1 MMIWESIRMA
11 WRSLMLG
18 KLRAFLTMLG
28 IIIGVGAVIALISI
42 GQAATGS
49 VTSQI
54 QSLGSNL
61 ITITPMRSNGAV
73 LYYPQDV
80 TWLKQVV
87 PQISADA
94 PLMTGQVT
102 SAFGSQTYS
111 TSLMG
116 STPQSLKIQGRT
128 LAAGRY
134 LIASDITYRRDVA
147 VLGQTVEQ
155 QLFGVRSGM
164 GQTIYV
170 NGTPLTVIGVLKSA
184 GGAFGANEDDVI
196 LTPITTAEEILGTNQ
211 ITSIIAEARSAG
223 IAPLAV
229 AQIEAVMDARFQNQN
244 AAMVVSQDQILST
257 LSTITGTLTM
267 MLGGIAG
274 ISLLVGGIGI
284 MNIMLVTVAE
294 RTREIGLR
302 KAIGARRGAIL
313 TQFLVESGILS
324 LFGGAIGALLGSL
337 GASIMASALGW
348 SGGVATNSI
357 VLALGFSLVVGIVFG
372 MWPAM
377 RASRLDPIEA
387 LRQG

>member
-1 MMIWESIRMA
+1 MILESMRMA
-11 WRSLMLG
+11 WRSLMTG

-49 VTSQI
+49 VTAQI
-54 QSLGSNL
+54 QALGSNL
-61 ITITPMRSNGAV
+61 ITVTPMRSTGAI

-80 TWLKQVV
+80 AWLKQVV

-102 SAFGSQTYS
+102 SDYGSQSYAT
-111 TSLMG
+111 TLMG
-116 STPQSLKIQGRT
+116 TSPASLQIQGRR

-134 LIASDITYRRDVA
+134 IVASDVTYRRAVA
-147 VLGQTVEQ
+147 VIGQTVEQ
-155 QLFGVRSGM
+155 QLFGVRPGL
-164 GQTIYV
+164 GKTIYV
-170 NGTPLTVIGVLKSA
+170 NGAPLAVVGVLQSA
-184 GGAFGANEDDVI
+184 GGSFGANEDDVI
-196 LTPITTAEEILGTNQ
+196 ITPVTTAEEILGTNQ
-211 ITSIIAEARSAG
+211 VSSIIAEARSARV
-223 IAPLAV
+223 APLAV
-229 AQIEAVMDARFQNQN
+229 AQIEAVMDARFASQN
-244 AAMVVSQDQILST
+244 AAAVVSQDQILST
-257 LSTITGTLTM
+257 LSTITSTLTL

-313 TQFLVESGILS
+313 TQFLVESAILS
-324 LFGGAIGALLGSL
+324 LVGGAIGALLGSL
-337 GASIMASALGW
+337 GATIMAKALGW

-357 VLALGFSLVVGIVFG
+357 ILALGFSLVVGIVFG

>member
-1 MMIWESIRMA
+1 MIFESMRMA
-11 WRSLMLG
+11 WRSLMMG

-61 ITITPMRSNGAV
+61 ITITPLRSSGAV
-73 LYYPQDV
+73 LYYPQDI
-80 TWLKQVV
+80 TWLKQMV

-102 SAFGSQTYS
+102 SDYGAQTYS

-116 STPQSLKIQGRT
+116 TTPDSLKIQGRT

-134 LIASDITYRRDVA
+134 IIASDVTYRRDVA
-147 VLGQTVEQ
+147 VVGQTVEQ
-155 QLFGVRSGM
+155 QLFGAGSAM

-170 NGTPLTVIGVLKSA
+170 NGTPLTVIGVLNTA
-184 GGAFGANEDDVI
+184 GGSFGANEDDVI

-211 ITSIIAEARSAG
+211 ITSVIAEARSATV
-223 IAPLAV
+223 APLAA
-229 AQIEAVMDARFQNQN
+229 AQIEAVMDTRFANTN

-257 LSTITGTLTM
+257 LSTITSTLTL

-324 LFGGAIGALLGSL
+324 LVGGAIGALLGSL
-337 GASIMASALGW
+337 GAKIMATALGW
-348 SGGVATNSI
+348 SGGVDSSSI
-357 VLALGFSLVVGIVFG
+357 ILALGFSLVVGVVFG

>member
-1 MMIWESIRMA
+1 MIFESMRMA
-11 WRSLMLG
+11 WRSLMMG

-54 QSLGSNL
+54 QALGSNL
-61 ITITPMRSNGAV
+61 ITVTPMRSAGAV

-80 TWLKQVV
+80 AWLKQVV

-102 SAFGSQTYS
+102 SDYGSQSYAT
-111 TSLMG
+111 TLMG
-116 STPQSLKIQGRT
+116 TSPASLQIQGRK

-134 LIASDITYRRDVA
+134 IIASDVTYRRAVA
-147 VLGQTVEQ
+147 VIGPTVEQ
-155 QLFGVRSGM
+155 QLFGVTSGL
-164 GQTIYV
+164 GKTIYV
-170 NGTPLTVIGVLKSA
+170 NGTPLAVIGVLQSA
-184 GGAFGANEDDVI
+184 GGSFGANADDVI
-196 LTPITTAEEILGTNQ
+196 LTPVTTAEEILGTNQ
-211 ITSIIAEARSAG
+211 VSSIIAEARSSD

-229 AQIEAVMDARFQNQN
+229 AQIEAVMDARFASQN
-244 AAMVVSQDQILST
+244 AAVVVSQDQILSA
-257 LSTITGTLTM
+257 LSTITNTLTL

-302 KAIGARRGAIL
+302 KAIGARRSAIL

-324 LFGGAIGALLGSL
+324 LVGGAIGALLGGL
-337 GASIMASALGW
+337 GATIMARALGW

>member
-1 MMIWESIRMA
+1 MILESMRMA
-11 WRSLMLG
+11 WRSLMMG

-54 QSLGSNL
+54 QALGSNL
-61 ITITPMRSNGAV
+61 ITVTPMRSAGAV

-80 TWLKQVV
+80 AWLKQVV

-102 SAFGSQTYS
+102 SDYGSQSYAT
-111 TSLMG
+111 TLMG
-116 STPQSLKIQGRT
+116 TSPASLQIQGRK

-134 LIASDITYRRDVA
+134 IIASDVTYRRAVA
-147 VLGQTVEQ
+147 VIGPTVEQ
-155 QLFGVRSGM
+155 QLFGVTSGL
-164 GQTIYV
+164 GKTIYV
-170 NGTPLTVIGVLKSA
+170 NGTPLAVIGVLQSA
-184 GGAFGANEDDVI
+184 GGSFGANADDVI
-196 LTPITTAEEILGTNQ
+196 LTPVTTAEEILGTNQ
-211 ITSIIAEARSAG
+211 VSSIIAEARSSG

-229 AQIEAVMDARFQNQN
+229 AQIEAVMDARFASQN
-244 AAMVVSQDQILST
+244 AAVVVSQDQILSA
-257 LSTITGTLTM
+257 LSTITNTLTL

-324 LFGGAIGALLGSL
+324 LVGGAIGALLGGL
-337 GASIMASALGW
+337 GATLMARALGW

>member
-1 MMIWESIRMA
+1 MIFESMRMA
-11 WRSLMLG
+11 WRSLMMG

-61 ITITPMRSNGAV
+61 ITITPLRSSGAV
-73 LYYPQDV
+73 LYYPQDI
-80 TWLKQVV
+80 TWLKQMV

-102 SAFGSQTYS
+102 SDYGAQTYS

-116 STPQSLKIQGRT
+116 TTPDSLKIQGRT

-134 LIASDITYRRDVA
+134 IIASDVTYRRDVA
-147 VLGQTVEQ
+147 VVGQTVEQ
-155 QLFGVRSGM
+155 QLFGAGSAM

-170 NGTPLTVIGVLKSA
+170 NGTPLTVIGVLNTA
-184 GGAFGANEDDVI
+184 GGSFGANEDDVI

-211 ITSIIAEARSAG
+211 ITSVIAEARSANV
-223 IAPLAV
+223 APLAV
-229 AQIEAVMDARFQNQN
+229 AQIEAVMDTRFANTN

-257 LSTITGTLTM
+257 LSTITSTLTL

-324 LFGGAIGALLGSL
+324 LVGGAIGALLGSL
-337 GASIMASALGW
+337 GAKIMATALGW
-348 SGGVATNSI
+348 SGGVDSSSI
-357 VLALGFSLVVGIVFG
+357 ILALGFSLVVGVVFG

>member
-1 MMIWESIRMA
+1 MIGESVRMA

-54 QSLGSNL
+54 QALGSNL
-61 ITITPMRSNGAV
+61 ITVTPLRGAGAV

-94 PLMTGQVT
+94 PLMTGSVV
-102 SAFGSQTYS
+102 SVYGSQNYS
-111 TSLMG
+111 TTLMG
-116 STPQSLKIQGRT
+116 TTPASLKIQGRS

-134 LIASDITYRRDVA
+134 LIASDITYRRAVA
-147 VLGQTVEQ
+147 VLGQTVVE
-155 QLFGVRSGM
+155 QLFGVRSPI
-164 GQTIYV
+164 GQTITV
-170 NGTPLTVIGVLKSA
+170 NGTPLTVIGTLKSA
-184 GGAFGANEDDVI
+184 GGGFGANQDDVI

-211 ITSIIAEARSAG
+211 ISSMIAGARSGAV
-223 IAPLAV
+223 APLAV
-229 AQIEAVMDARFQNQN
+229 AQIEAVMTARFQNQN

-257 LSTITGTLTM
+257 LSTITSTLTM

-337 GASIMASALGW
+337 GASIMATALGW
-348 SGGVATNSI
+348 SGGVDSSSI
-357 VLALGFSLVVGIVFG
+357 VLALAFSLVVGIVFG

>member
-1 MMIWESIRMA
+1 MIYESMRMA
-11 WRSLMLG
+11 WRSLMMG

-61 ITITPMRSNGAV
+61 ITVTPMRSSGAV

-116 STPQSLKIQGRT
+116 TTPQSLKIQGRT
-128 LAAGRY
+128 LASGRY
-134 LIASDITYRRDVA
+134 IIASDVTYRRDVA
-147 VLGQTVEQ
+147 VIGQTVEQ

-170 NGTPLTVIGVLKSA
+170 NGTPLTVIGVLKTA
-184 GGAFGANEDDVI
+184 GGAFGANQDDVI
-196 LTPITTAEEILGTNQ
+196 LTPITTAEEVLGTNQ
-211 ITSIIAEARSAG
+211 ITSLIAEARSSSV
-223 IAPLAV
+223 APLAV
-229 AQIEAVMDARFQNQN
+229 AQIEAVMNTRFDNQN

-337 GASIMASALGW
+337 GAKIMATALGW
-348 SGGVATNSI
+348 SGGVASSSI
-357 VLALGFSLVVGIVFG
+357 ILALGFSLVVGIVFG

>member
-116 STPQSLKIQGRT
+116 TTPQSLKIQGRT

-147 VLGQTVEQ
+147 VIGQTVEQ

-229 AQIEAVMDARFQNQN
+229 AQIEAVMDTRFQNQN

>member
-1 MMIWESIRMA
+1 MILESMRMA
-11 WRSLMLG
+11 WRSLMTG

-49 VTSQI
+49 VTAQI
-54 QSLGSNL
+54 QALGSNL
-61 ITITPMRSNGAV
+61 ITVTPMRSTGAI

-80 TWLKQVV
+80 AWLKQVV

-102 SAFGSQTYS
+102 SDYGSQSYAT
-111 TSLMG
+111 TLMG
-116 STPQSLKIQGRT
+116 TSPASLQIQGRR

-134 LIASDITYRRDVA
+134 IVASDVTYRRAVA
-147 VLGQTVEQ
+147 VIGQTVEQ
-155 QLFGVRSGM
+155 QLFGVRPGL
-164 GQTIYV
+164 GKTIYV
-170 NGTPLTVIGVLKSA
+170 NGAPLAVVGVLQSA
-184 GGAFGANEDDVI
+184 GGSFGANEDDVI
-196 LTPITTAEEILGTNQ
+196 ITPVTTAEEILGTNQ
-211 ITSIIAEARSAG
+211 VSSIIAEARSARV
-223 IAPLAV
+223 APLAV
-229 AQIEAVMDARFQNQN
+229 AQIEAVMDARFANQN
-244 AAMVVSQDQILST
+244 AAAVVSQDQILST
-257 LSTITGTLTM
+257 LSTITSTLTL

-313 TQFLVESGILS
+313 TQFLVESAILS
-324 LFGGAIGALLGSL
+324 LVGGAIGALLGSL
-337 GASIMASALGW
+337 GATIMAKALGW

-357 VLALGFSLVVGIVFG
+357 ILALGFSLVVGIVFG

>member
-1 MMIWESIRMA
+1 MIFESMRMA

-54 QSLGSNL
+54 QALGSNL
-61 ITITPMRSNGAV
+61 ITVTPLQMNGAV

-94 PLMTGQVT
+94 PLMTGAVT
-102 SAFGSQTYS
+102 SDYGAQSYS
-111 TSLMG
+111 TTLMG
-116 STPQSLKIQGRT
+116 TTPPSLKIQGRS

-134 LIASDITYRRDVA
+134 IIASDVNYRRDVA
-147 VLGQTVEQ
+147 VIGQTVEQ
-155 QLFGVRSGM
+155 QLFGVRSGL

-170 NGTPLTVIGVLKSA
+170 DGTPLTVVGVLKTA
-184 GGAFGANEDDVI
+184 GGSFGANEDDVI
-196 LTPITTAEEILGTNQ
+196 LTPITTAEEILGTNR
-211 ITSIIAEARSAG
+211 ISSIIAEARSASV
-223 IAPLAV
+223 APLAV
-229 AQIEAVMDARFQNQN
+229 AQIEAVMDTRFANQN

-257 LSTITGTLTM
+257 LSTITSTLTL

-324 LFGGAIGALLGSL
+324 LLGGAIGAALGSL
-337 GASIMASALGW
+337 GAKLMASALGW
-348 SGGVATNSI
+348 SGGVASSSI

>member
-1 MMIWESIRMA
+1 MILESMRMA
-11 WRSLMLG
+11 WRSLMMG

-54 QSLGSNL
+54 QALGSNL
-61 ITITPMRSNGAV
+61 ITVTPMRSAGAV

-80 TWLKQVV
+80 AWLKQVV

-102 SAFGSQTYS
+102 SDYGSQSYAT
-111 TSLMG
+111 TLMG
-116 STPQSLKIQGRT
+116 TSPASLQIQGRK

-134 LIASDITYRRDVA
+134 IIASDVTYRRAVA
-147 VLGQTVEQ
+147 VIGPTVEQ
-155 QLFGVRSGM
+155 QLFGVTSGL
-164 GQTIYV
+164 GKTIYV
-170 NGTPLTVIGVLKSA
+170 NGTPLAVIGVLQSA
-184 GGAFGANEDDVI
+184 GGSFGANADDVI
-196 LTPITTAEEILGTNQ
+196 LTPVTTAEEILGTNQ
-211 ITSIIAEARSAG
+211 VSSIIAEARSSD

-229 AQIEAVMDARFQNQN
+229 AQIEAVMDARFASQN
-244 AAMVVSQDQILST
+244 AAVVVSQDQILSA
-257 LSTITGTLTM
+257 LSTITNTLTL

-324 LFGGAIGALLGSL
+324 LVGGAIGALLGGL
-337 GASIMASALGW
+337 GATLMARALGW

>member
-1 MMIWESIRMA
+1 MIFESMRMA

-54 QSLGSNL
+54 QALGSNL
-61 ITITPMRSNGAV
+61 ITVTPLQMNGAV

-80 TWLKQVV
+80 AWLKQVV

-94 PLMTGQVT
+94 PLMTGAVT
-102 SAFGSQTYS
+102 SDYGAQSYS
-111 TSLMG
+111 TTLMG
-116 STPQSLKIQGRT
+116 TTPPSLKIQGRS

-134 LIASDITYRRDVA
+134 IIASDVNYRRDVA
-147 VLGQTVEQ
+147 VIGQTVEQ
-155 QLFGVRSGM
+155 QLFGVRSGL

-170 NGTPLTVIGVLKSA
+170 NGTPLAVVGVLKTA
-184 GGAFGANEDDVI
+184 GGSFGANEDDVI
-196 LTPITTAEEILGTNQ
+196 LTPITTAEEILGTNR
-211 ITSIIAEARSAG
+211 ISSIIAEARSSSV
-223 IAPLAV
+223 APLAV
-229 AQIEAVMDARFQNQN
+229 AQIEAVMDTRFANQN

-257 LSTITGTLTM
+257 LSTITSTLTL

-324 LFGGAIGALLGSL
+324 LLGGAIGAALGSL
-337 GASIMASALGW
+337 GAKLMASALGW
-348 SGGVATNSI
+348 SGGVASSSI

>member
-1 MMIWESIRMA
+1 MILESMRMA
-11 WRSLMLG
+11 WRSLMMG

-54 QSLGSNL
+54 QALGSNL
-61 ITITPMRSNGAV
+61 ITVTPMRSAGAV

-80 TWLKQVV
+80 AWLKQVV

-102 SAFGSQTYS
+102 SDYGSQSYAT
-111 TSLMG
+111 TLMG
-116 STPQSLKIQGRT
+116 TSPASLQIQGRK

-134 LIASDITYRRDVA
+134 IIASDVTYRRAVA
-147 VLGQTVEQ
+147 VIGPTVEQ
-155 QLFGVRSGM
+155 QLFGVTSGL
-164 GQTIYV
+164 GKTIYV
-170 NGTPLTVIGVLKSA
+170 NGTPLAVIGVLQSA
-184 GGAFGANEDDVI
+184 GGSFGANADDVI
-196 LTPITTAEEILGTNQ
+196 LTPVTTAEEILGTNQ
-211 ITSIIAEARSAG
+211 VSSIIAEARSSD

-229 AQIEAVMDARFQNQN
+229 AQIEAVMDARFASQN
-244 AAMVVSQDQILST
+244 AAVVVSQDQILSA
-257 LSTITGTLTM
+257 LSTITNTLTL

-324 LFGGAIGALLGSL
+324 LVGGAIGALLGGL
-337 GASIMASALGW
+337 GATIMARALGW

>member
-1 MMIWESIRMA
+1 MIFESMRMA

-54 QSLGSNL
+54 QALGSNL
-61 ITITPMRSNGAV
+61 ITVTPLESSGAV

-80 TWLKQVV
+80 TWLQEVV

-94 PLMTGQVT
+94 PLMTGGVT
-102 SAFGSQTYS
+102 SDYGSQSYS
-111 TSLMG
+111 TTLMG
-116 STPQSLKIQGRT
+116 TTPPSLKIQGRS

-134 LIASDITYRRDVA
+134 IIASDVTYRRDVA
-147 VLGQTVEQ
+147 VIGQTVEQ
-155 QLFGVRSGM
+155 QLFGVRSGL
-164 GQTIYV
+164 GQTIFV
-170 NGTPLTVIGVLKSA
+170 DGAPLTVVGVLKAA
-184 GGAFGANEDDVI
+184 GGSFGANEDDVI
-196 LTPITTAEEILGTNQ
+196 LTPITTAEEILGTNR
-211 ITSIIAEARSAG
+211 ISSIIAEARSARV
-223 IAPLAV
+223 APLAV
-229 AQIEAVMDARFQNQN
+229 AQIEAVMDTRFANQN

-257 LSTITGTLTM
+257 LSTITSTLTL

-324 LFGGAIGALLGSL
+324 LLGGAIGAVLGSL
-337 GASIMASALGW
+337 GAKIMASALGW
-348 SGGVATNSI
+348 SGGVATSSI